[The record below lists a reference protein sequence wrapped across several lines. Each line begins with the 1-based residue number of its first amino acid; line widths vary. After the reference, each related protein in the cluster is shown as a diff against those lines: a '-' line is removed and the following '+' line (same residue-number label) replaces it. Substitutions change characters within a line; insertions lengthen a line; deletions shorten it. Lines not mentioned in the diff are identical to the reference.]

1 MPETETKRRRYNK
14 IAPEHLAYAK
24 RRFSQEFA
32 STSAVRAELKAMGG
46 EYPHNALFH
55 HWKKYNDRPAVAD
68 GGDPGDEAQG
78 GGC

>member
-1 MPETETKRRRYNK
+1 MPETETKQRRRYNK

-32 STSAVRAELKAMGG
+32 STSAVRAELKAMGAD
-46 EYPHNALFH
+46 YPHGALH
-55 HWKKYNDRPAVAD
+55 HYWTQANPPTN
-68 GGDPGDEAQG
+68 GDPGDEAQG